1 MDTRSSERDK
11 GVSADLAA
19 AELALFAVR
28 AALSTHGAAPRVFSL
43 NGSGPRLDPLQA
55 AWGMVRCPKPLALC
69 AKRGHRYIRLQMFTL
84 DEDRAQ
90 NRTTRWPSFH
100 SGLQPSERTE
110 RVETASWLVVAP
122 ELGEQ
127 RRVAPMTVS
136 AMEMDYRFGIAL
148 SVAADVPGSLWAAR
162 QPAAENLSSDVTWIL
177 RISPMLR
184 LDPAS
189 PVDLRLRQQRQRF
202 VPEFGA

>member
-1 MDTRSSERDK
+1 
-11 GVSADLAA
+11 
-19 AELALFAVR
+19 
-28 AALSTHGAAPRVFSL
+28 
-43 NGSGPRLDPLQA
+43 
-55 AWGMVRCPKPLALC
+55 
-69 AKRGHRYIRLQMFTL
+69 
-84 DEDRAQ
+84 
-90 NRTTRWPSFH
+90 
-100 SGLQPSERTE
+100 
-110 RVETASWLVVAP
+110 
-122 ELGEQ
+122 
-127 RRVAPMTVS
+127 MTVS